1 MYKVEISKL
10 KHKLVDFK
18 ESLLEELNRLTEQRT
33 ISFEERSEKWQ
44 QSIKGEQ
51 FLDESEELE
60 SIIDEI
66 GTCLEDIDDN
76 LDQIIKL

>member
-60 SIIDEI
+60 RIIDEI